1 MSDPRDAFVI
11 HRLRAK
17 PVEYSFK
24 ITHYVRDGEWMLGI
38 EVNDLAEDDETRR
51 RLAADLREIATWLE
65 EPRSQNR
72 QPAITEPPSA
82 G

>member
-1 MSDPRDAFVI
+1 MADPRDAFVI

-24 ITHYVRDGEWMLGI
+24 VVHFVTDGDWCLGI
-38 EVNDLAEDDETRR
+38 EVNDLDEDPETKR

-65 EPRSQNR
+65 NPT
-72 QPAITEPPSA
+72 ITNLSD
-82 G
+82 